1 MVMRF
6 KRTGTVFAGAVL
18 TCVMA
23 LCYGTVVANAAAR
36 KGFDDRS
43 VRRIM
48 EDAWA
53 ITPHRFTFPDGRTIV
68 VDKKKKDQVMVPIA
82 TAREVI
88 LVGRLTAH
96 AEACGL
102 VEEHIINHRV
112 MMSREAAKKKWT
124 EQQLLYINMLH
135 LFTVKLLNNRIQ
147 VMLEKDG
154 RKVMVRESKSKHGRK
169 CTDNEKK
176 VIVERILAYINIGR
190 KKKLVAKPG
199 GKAAAPPTKAKAAPK
214 SKAAPIKVKK

>member
-1 MVMRF
+1 MVMKF
-6 KRTGTVFAGAVL
+6 KRTVAAFTAAVAVSCGAAVACAAGS
-18 TCVMA
+18 
-23 LCYGTVVANAAAR
+23 
-36 KGFDDRS
+36 KSFDDRS

-53 ITPHRFTFPDGRTIV
+53 ITPARFTFPDGRTIV
-68 VDKKKKDQVMVPIA
+68 VDKKKKKEVMVPIE
-82 TAREVI
+82 TARQVI

-112 MMSREAAKKKWT
+112 MMSRESAKKKWT

-135 LFTVKLLNNRIQ
+135 LYTVKLLNNRIQ

-154 RKVMVRESKSKHGRK
+154 RKVQVRESKSKHGRK
-169 CTDNEKK
+169 CTDAEKK
-176 VIVERILAYINIGR
+176 LIVERILAYINKG
-190 KKKLVAKPG
+190 KKKGVAKPKG
-199 GKAAAPPTKAKAAPK
+199 AAPATKSAAKA
-214 SKAAPIKVKK
+214 KAAPIKVKK

>member
-1 MVMRF
+1 MVMTF
-6 KRTGTVFAGAVL
+6 KRTGTVLTGAVL
-18 TCVMA
+18 TCVVA
-23 LCYGTVVANAAAR
+23 FCYAAEVATAAGG

-53 ITPHRFTFPDGRTIV
+53 ITPTRFTFPDGRTIV
-68 VDKKKKDQVMVPIA
+68 VDKKKRKEVMVPIA
-82 TAREVI
+82 TARAVI

-112 MMSREAAKKKWT
+112 MMSRESAKKKWT
-124 EQQLLYINMLH
+124 EQQMLYINMLH
-135 LFTVKLLNNRIQ
+135 LYTVKLLNNRIQ

-154 RKVMVRESKSKHGRK
+154 RKVMVREAKSKHGRK

-176 VIVERILAYINIGR
+176 LIVERILAYINKGK
-190 KKKLVAKPG
+190 KKKLVPKSAKVQ
-199 GKAAAPPTKAKAAPK
+199 ASPK